1 MRFADCGPVL
11 VRIVTRDGLASGVD
25 DRIAGAQRD
34 LNRIIGNCPKAE
46 FTNAIT
52 EKGSV
57 PVESDS
63 DPSRLIVGL
72 GLGLVVTLAAL
83 AALTFGRTRPPTSD

>member
-1 MRFADCGPVL
+1 MGPQPDHREL
-11 VRIVTRDGLASGVD
+11 PGTGVH
-25 DRIAGAQRD
+25 
-34 LNRIIGNCPKAE
+34 
-46 FTNAIT
+46 NAIT

-63 DPSRLIVGL
+63 DPSRLIIGL
-72 GLGLVVTLAAL
+72 GLGLVVILAAL